1 VFTFLD
7 LEFFNSENVKNKECV
22 YTGANSGYIHYGSP
36 IGPTFGG
43 MFMRQYCEVVNYR
56 ISAFEDMKNC

>member
-7 LEFFNSENVKNKECV
+7 LEIFNSENVKIKECV
-22 YTGANSGYIHYGSP
+22 HTWANCTGYNYGSP
-36 IGPTFGG
+36 FGPTFGG

-56 ISAFEDMKNC
+56 ISAFEDIKNC